1 MRISGG
7 SDLQIRGGGLKKN
20 FAALR
25 ASFWCKAPPLDPH
38 NDWFC
43 KTTRL
48 RNQQKLASGT
58 LHQCMHCQHVT
69 LNIKQKMAADK
80 YFEGIRAESL
90 CFFCDKWRQP
100 RCCRVLQYPRLIS
113 FLYDSRTTFEE
124 RFNRRRW
131 PLHRRVRQSRVREI
145 CSPYSMRTTNI
156 LWKKP
161 RLWFTRIF
169 IRLVIQD
176 FWTPWWSS
184 I

>member
-156 LWKKP
+156 L
-161 RLWFTRIF
+161 
-169 IRLVIQD
+169 
-176 FWTPWWSS
+176 
-184 I
+184 